1 MVVNFRIRKINQGA
15 YNLVRTP
22 ILIKKKKKKIASQ
35 IAQMNFHA
43 CTIGDLTV

>member
-1 MVVNFRIRKINQGA
+1 MVVNFRICVINQDA
-15 YNLVRTP
+15 YKLVRTP
-22 ILIKKKKKKIASQ
+22 TLIKKKKKIASQ